1 MMANTIGIQNIKIDN
16 VSYSIK
22 AGTVS
27 YTVSGSEKTA
37 IVNYDGT
44 TSNFTEEKKAGM
56 IKLDV
61 TLKNAKDINTL
72 RNLDNKNI
80 IIELVN
86 DITVLGSNMVQIAS
100 SEVNINDG
108 VESFEFHGNVRIK

>member
-1 MMANTIGIQNIKIDN
+1 MMASTIGIQNIKIDN

-27 YTVSGSEKTA
+27 YTVSGSEKTP

-86 DITVLGSNMVQIAS
+86 GITVLGSNMVQIAS